1 MCDPFWKSL
10 CNQMYWDFII
20 VICHTVRNRLIMPLS
35 LVSCEHHSVSCAL
48 QMRGSAEPVVE
59 RERKIKC
66 SLTNINSLKSRTV
79 SLRRRCRPTVYGVGT
94 RLNIS
99 STNNVAFF
107 PSSPEISG
115 KLLLLCLILWSV
127 APTRKTT
134 SPAPAG
140 CQQILASSSKT
151 VSSLLLF
158 CMFLWMVFL

>member
-1 MCDPFWKSL
+1 MWTSL
-10 CNQMYWDFII
+10 SKLCPSNKRQRWASS
-20 VICHTVRNRLIMPLS
+20 R
-35 LVSCEHHSVSCAL
+35 
-48 QMRGSAEPVVE
+48 E
-59 RERKIKC
+59 RKRKIKC

-79 SLRRRCRPTVYGVGT
+79 SLRRTCRPTVYGVGT

-99 STNNVAFF
+99 NTNNVAFF

-115 KLLLLCLILWSV
+115 KLLLLSLILWSV

-158 CMFLWMVFL
+158 CMLLWMVCYTFPVTSLRNLQTELYLRGRR

>member
-1 MCDPFWKSL
+1 MWTSL
-10 CNQMYWDFII
+10 SKLCPSN
-20 VICHTVRNRLIMPLS
+20 
-35 LVSCEHHSVSCAL
+35 
-48 QMRGSAEPVVE
+48 E
-59 RERKIKC
+59 RQRWASSRERKRKIKC

-158 CMFLWMVFL
+158 CMFLWMVCYTFPVTSLRNLQTALFKRQ